1 MSVDLQ
7 RHELVKF
14 RLRAGGSS
22 FAEIARAEGVLQS
35 SVTVVSQ
42 GYRRS
47 HRIQAAIAKAFG
59 TTPQELFPERYAEKE
74 NRPPKQPNV

>member
-7 RHELVKF
+7 RHELIKF
-14 RLRAGGSS
+14 RLRSGGSS
-22 FAEIARAEGVLQS
+22 FAQVAKSEGVLPS

-47 HRIQAAIAKAFG
+47 HRIQAAIARVIG
-59 TTPQELFPERYAEKE
+59 TTPQELFPERYPVKE
-74 NRPPKQPNV
+74 DDVPM